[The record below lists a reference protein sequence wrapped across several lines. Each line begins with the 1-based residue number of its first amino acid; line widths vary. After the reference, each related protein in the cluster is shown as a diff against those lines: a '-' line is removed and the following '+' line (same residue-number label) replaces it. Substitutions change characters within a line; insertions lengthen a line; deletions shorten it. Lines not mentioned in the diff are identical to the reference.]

1 MVSTEHSLSRS
12 SERRRKAR
20 ELVAEILKQSIQDEQ
35 PIEQRLLEKHS
46 DLMPEL
52 LTEWQKAWRIHVAFQ
67 QADEQNF
74 SEAMERLR
82 EDFSGDSLQPDEP
95 GNAANDAVEL
105 PARIGRYDVEKLIG
119 QGGFGRVYLAW
130 DDELDRRVA
139 IKTPHPHRLSD
150 PESAANYLAEAR
162 VLARL
167 DHPAIVPVYDAGR
180 TSDGG
185 CYIVSKWIQGIDLA
199 SRLRRS
205 SLTPDE
211 AVRVVMEVAGALHY
225 AHAQGVVHRDIKPAN
240 ILLDFQDH
248 ACLADFGL
256 AARDNDLQDVHLW
269 AGTPSYMSPEQARG
283 ESHRV
288 DGRSDLFS
296 LGVVLYQALTGQ
308 RPFVGDTQP
317 QLLEQ
322 IVSQDPRPLRAWDDR
337 ISPELERICLKLLAK
352 RAADRYGTAKDLI
365 VDLRH
370 LVWRD
375 ASAATHPVDQS
386 TTEPFPAVANQLRP
400 ASRVVPKGL
409 RCFDASDASFFLELL
424 PGPRDRNGVPE
435 SLRHWKS
442 HIEETD
448 ADEAF
453 SVGLFYG
460 PSGCGK
466 SSLIRAGLLPLLA
479 EHVEAIYVEA
489 TPDETESQLLKR
501 LQKKIPDLPVE
512 TGLAQCLASIR
523 RGFGVQTGHKLLVVI
538 DQFEQWLS
546 GRSEKDR
553 RSLVEALRQCDGS
566 RLQCLLLVRDDFWLA
581 VSRFMSE
588 LEVEL
593 IQGRNTALVDLF
605 DPQHARKVLI
615 DFGRAYERLPGQG
628 AELLPLHQEFLDRSV
643 EGLTE
648 EGKIIPVRMA
658 LFAEMVKTRPWTP
671 ETLRAIG
678 GSQGVGVNFLDE
690 TFCARTANPR
700 NRAHE
705 RAARGVLEALL
716 PKPGSPIKGHV
727 RSYPELLDLSGYGHK
742 PREFKELMRI
752 LDGETRL
759 LTPADLILDAPGRD
773 PSIPPVRYYQLT
785 HDYLVPSLRDWLT
798 KKQKATAA
806 GRAELRLAERSAMW
820 SSTREQRQLPS
831 LWEWL
836 TIQLLTRGGSWS
848 EAQRKMMRV
857 AARRHALWSA
867 GLLTCALL
875 LLLVGAE
882 LTTSAKDLFL
892 QIRIA
897 TAPIWLAF
905 GQEEAI
911 FPLLE
916 ADSDPTPR
924 THLIHRL
931 SPLLITSDRLV
942 SRAVEPLAPSVR
954 RALLLSAGEMVGN
967 VQPTETSADL
977 QRRALSDL
985 VINQLTE
992 LYQSNPDPGIHAAAE
1007 WTMRRFR
1014 RSADLARVDQ
1024 QLKSS
1029 PPMSDR
1035 QWYMTG
1041 EGHTLVVVPG
1051 PTRYQMG
1058 ADANEPGRNAPK
1070 HEEIIR
1076 RSFSIASKETS
1087 VEQFQRFL
1095 TGNPAIV
1102 RSAISGNRFQASTD
1116 CPELGVTWYH
1126 AAAYCN
1132 WLSEKENI
1140 PRDQWCFVPN
1150 EAGDYAPGMS
1160 IAANWLN
1167 LRGYRLPTEAEWEY
1181 ACRAGAE
1188 TAWYFGNDPELAS
1201 KYVQAGR
1208 DARSSPRPVGM
1219 LKPNELGLFDMLG
1232 NAAEWCIDP
1241 FSLEDSHGAD
1251 GRNALSA
1258 VEVYDPQTR
1267 VIRGGSF
1274 TDDASDTRNAA
1285 RAGMLPAQPGM
1296 TVGFRVARSYP

>member
-1 MVSTEHSLSRS
+1 MASAS
-12 SERRRKAR
+12 S
-20 ELVAEILKQSIQDEQ
+20 
-35 PIEQRLLEKHS
+35 PFRLA
-46 DLMPEL
+46 P
-52 LTEWQKAWRIHVAFQ
+52 
-67 QADEQNF
+67 
-74 SEAMERLR
+74 
-82 EDFSGDSLQPDEP
+82 
-95 GNAANDAVEL
+95 L
-105 PARIGRYDVEKLIG
+105 PAP
-119 QGGFGRVYLAW
+119 Q
-130 DDELDRRVA
+130 VA
-139 IKTPHPHRLSD
+139 LVCS
-150 PESAANYLAEAR
+150 
-162 VLARL
+162 
-167 DHPAIVPVYDAGR
+167 
-180 TSDGG
+180 
-185 CYIVSKWIQGIDLA
+185 Q
-199 SRLRRS
+199 
-205 SLTPDE
+205 
-211 AVRVVMEVAGALHY
+211 
-225 AHAQGVVHRDIKPAN
+225 
-240 ILLDFQDH
+240 
-248 ACLADFGL
+248 
-256 AARDNDLQDVHLW
+256 
-269 AGTPSYMSPEQARG
+269 
-283 ESHRV
+283 
-288 DGRSDLFS
+288 
-296 LGVVLYQALTGQ
+296 TGQ
-308 RPFVGDTQP
+308 HGWNREAKLRPMRTKPFVGDSRA

-322 IVSQDPRPLRAWDDR
+322 IVSQDARPLRTWDDR

-352 RAADRYGTAKDLI
+352 RAADRYATAKDLI

-375 ASAATHPVDQS
+375 ASATTHSLAQS
-386 TTEPFPAVANQLRP
+386 TTESIPAVTTENRP
-400 ASRVVPKGL
+400 VSRVVPKGL

-442 HIEETD
+442 RIEETD
-448 ADEAF
+448 ADESF

-479 EHVEAIYVEA
+479 GHVEAIYVEA

-501 LQKKIPDLPVE
+501 LRKKIPDLPVE

-523 RGFGVQTGHKLLVVI
+523 RGFGIQTGHKLLVVI

-593 IQGRNTALVDLF
+593 IQGRNTSLVDLF
-605 DPQHARKVLI
+605 DPQHARKVLT
-615 DFGRAYERLPGQG
+615 DFGRAYQRLAGDGEPIP
-628 AELLPLHQEFLDRSV
+628 PLQLEFLDRSV

-658 LFAEMVKTRPWTP
+658 LFAEMVKARMWTP
-671 ETLRAIG
+671 DTLRSIG
-678 GSQGVGVNFLDE
+678 GSQGVGVTFLEE

-759 LTPADLILDAPGRD
+759 LTPADLILDAPGGD
-773 PSIPPVRYYQLT
+773 PAIPPVRYYQLT

-820 SSTREQRQLPS
+820 NSTREQRQLPS
-831 LWEWL
+831 QWEWL
-836 TIQLLTRGGSWS
+836 TIRLLTRARSWS

-867 GLLTCALL
+867 GWLAFALL
-875 LLLVGAE
+875 LLLAGAE

-892 QIRIA
+892 QIRTA
-897 TAPIWLAF
+897 TAPVWLAF

-916 ADSDPTPR
+916 ADPDPTLR
-924 THLIHRL
+924 TRLMHRL

-942 SRAVEPLAPSVR
+942 ARAVEPLAPSVR
-954 RALLLSAGEMVGN
+954 RALLLTAGEIIGDS
-967 VQPTETSADL
+967 QPTERSVDL
-977 QRRALSDL
+977 KRRATSDL
-985 VINQLTE
+985 VVNQLTE

-1007 WTMRRFR
+1007 WTLRRFQ
-1014 RSADLARVDQ
+1014 RSADLARVDL

-1029 PPMSDR
+1029 PPLSDR

-1051 PTRYQMG
+1051 PTRFQMG
-1058 ADANEPGRNAPK
+1058 ADANEPGRNALK
-1070 HEEIIR
+1070 HEELIR
-1076 RSFSIASKETS
+1076 RSFSIANKETS

-1095 TGNPAIV
+1095 AGNPAIV
-1102 RSAISGNRFQASTD
+1102 RSTVSSNRFRGSTE
-1116 CPELGVTWYH
+1116 CPELGVTWYQ

-1132 WLSEKENI
+1132 WLSEKEDI
-1140 PRDQWCFVPN
+1140 PRDQWCFIPN
-1150 EAGDYAPGMS
+1150 ATGDYAPGMS
-1160 IAANWLN
+1160 IAGNWLN

-1188 TAWYFGNDPELAS
+1188 TAWYFGRDFELAS
-1201 KYVQAGR
+1201 NYIHAGQE
-1208 DARSSPRPVGM
+1208 ARSGPLPVGM
-1219 LKPNELGLFDMLG
+1219 LKPNDLGLFDMLG
-1232 NAAEWCIDP
+1232 NAAEWCLDP
-1241 FSLEDSHGAD
+1241 FSANDSLGAIAM
-1251 GRNALSA
+1251 NSLTAT
-1258 VEVYDPQTR
+1258 EIYDRQAR
-1267 VIRGGSF
+1267 VTRGGSF
-1274 TDDASDTRNAA
+1274 TDEVLATRNAT
-1285 RAGMLPAQPGM
+1285 RAGMLPAQPAV

>member
-1 MVSTEHSLSRS
+1 MVSTEHSISRS
-12 SERRRKAR
+12 SERRRQAR
-20 ELVAEILKQSIQDEQ
+20 ELVADALQQSIQNEQ
-35 PIEQRLLEKHS
+35 PIEQQRLLNQHP

-52 LTEWQKAWRIHVAFQ
+52 LSEWQKAWRIHSAFQ
-67 QADEQNF
+67 QADEQNY
-74 SEAMERLR
+74 SDGLRRLQ
-82 EDFSGDSLQPDEP
+82 EDCSADSVPNDELD
-95 GNAANDAVEL
+95 NAAAEGIEL

-130 DDELDRRVA
+130 DDELDRHVA
-139 IKTPHPHRLSD
+139 IKTPHPQRVSD

-162 VLARL
+162 VLAKL
-167 DHPAIVPVYDAGR
+167 DHPAIVPVFDAAR
-180 TSDGG
+180 TTDGG

-199 SRLRRS
+199 TRLRRS
-205 SLTPDE
+205 RLAPEE

-225 AHAQGVVHRDIKPAN
+225 AHAQGVIHRDIKPAN
-240 ILLDFQDH
+240 ILLDSQDH
-248 ACLADFGL
+248 PCLADFGL
-256 AARDNDLQDVHLW
+256 AWRDNDLQDINHW
-269 AGTPSYMSPEQARG
+269 AGTPAYMSPEQARG

-308 RPFVGDTQP
+308 RPFVGESRA

-322 IVSQDPRPLRAWDDR
+322 IVSQDPAPLRAWDDR
-337 ISPELERICLKLLAK
+337 ISPELDRICLKLLAK
-352 RAADRYGTAKDLI
+352 RAADRYATAKDLI
-365 VDLRH
+365 ADLKH
-370 LVWRD
+370 FVWRD
-375 ASAATHPVDQS
+375 ATAAAPT
-386 TTEPFPAVANQLRP
+386 AANLIAKVATAENRP
-400 ASRVVPKGL
+400 SSPRVVPKGL

-442 HIEETD
+442 RIEETD
-448 ADEAF
+448 ADESF

-466 SSLIRAGLLPLLA
+466 SSLLRAGLLPLLA
-479 EHVEAIYVEA
+479 GRVEAIYVEA

-501 LQKKIPDLPVE
+501 LRKRIPDLPVE
-512 TGLAQCLASIR
+512 NGLAQCLASIR

-605 DPQHARKVLI
+605 DPQHARKVLT
-615 DFGRAYERLPGQG
+615 DFGRAYERLANQSE
-628 AELLPLHQEFLDRSV
+628 ELPPLQQEFLERSV

-648 EGKIIPVRMA
+648 EGKIIPVRLA
-658 LFAEMVKTRPWTP
+658 LFAEMVKARPWTP
-671 ETLRAIG
+671 DTLRSIG
-678 GSQGVGVNFLDE
+678 GSQGVGVTFLEE

-700 NRAHE
+700 NRTHE
-705 RAARGVLEALL
+705 RAARSVLEALL

-759 LTPADLILDAPGRD
+759 LTPADLILDAPGGD
-773 PSIPPVRYYQLT
+773 PAIPPVRYYQLT

-798 KKQKATAA
+798 KKQKATAV
-806 GRAELRLAERSAMW
+806 GRAELRLTERSAMW
-820 SSTREQRQLPS
+820 NSTRERRQLPS

-836 TIQLLTRGGSWS
+836 TIRLFTRSGSWTDV
-848 EAQRKMMRV
+848 QRKMMRV
-857 AARRHALWSA
+857 AARRHALWSVGSLA
-867 GLLTCALL
+867 FALL
-875 LLLVGAE
+875 LLLAGAE
-882 LTTSAKDLFL
+882 LTTSAKNLFL
-892 QIRIA
+892 RIRTA
-897 TAPIWLAF
+897 TAPVWLAF
-905 GQEEAI
+905 GQEDAI

-916 ADSDPTPR
+916 ADPDPTLR
-924 THLIHRL
+924 TRLMHRL
-931 SPLLITSDRLV
+931 SPLLITSERLV
-942 SRAVEPLAPSVR
+942 SRAVDPLAPSVR
-954 RALLLSAGEMVGN
+954 RSLLLSAGEMIGDS
-967 VQPTETSADL
+967 QPTETEI
-977 QRRALSDL
+977 QRRSISELQ
-985 VINQLTE
+985 INQLTE
-992 LYQSNPDPGIHAAAE
+992 LYQTNPDPGIHAAAE
-1007 WTMRRFR
+1007 WTLRRFQ
-1014 RSADLARVDQ
+1014 RSADLARIEL
-1024 QLKSS
+1024 QLKNN
-1029 PPMSDR
+1029 PPQSER
-1035 QWYMTG
+1035 QWYMTR

-1051 PTRYQMG
+1051 PTRFQMG
-1058 ADANEPGRNAPK
+1058 ADANEPGQNGLK
-1070 HEEIIR
+1070 HEELIR

-1095 TGNPAIV
+1095 AGNPLVA
-1102 RSAISGNRFQASTD
+1102 RSATPSNRFRASPE
-1116 CPELGVTWYH
+1116 CPELEVTWYQ

-1132 WLSEKENI
+1132 WLSETEDI

-1150 EAGDYAPGMS
+1150 AAGDYAPGMS

-1188 TAWYFGNDPELAS
+1188 TEWHFGRDIELAG
-1201 KYVQAGR
+1201 KYFHSAK
-1208 DARSSPRPVGM
+1208 DSPVGPLPVGR
-1219 LKPNELGLFDMLG
+1219 LKPNDFGLFDMLG
-1232 NAAEWCIDP
+1232 NAAEWCLDP
-1241 FSLEDSHGAD
+1241 YSLENSNSSLTLDTLAATEIQD
-1251 GRNALSA
+1251 RQA
-1258 VEVYDPQTR
+1258 R

-1274 TDDASDTRNAA
+1274 TDEVISIRNSA
-1285 RAGMLPAQPGM
+1285 RAGMFPAQPGL